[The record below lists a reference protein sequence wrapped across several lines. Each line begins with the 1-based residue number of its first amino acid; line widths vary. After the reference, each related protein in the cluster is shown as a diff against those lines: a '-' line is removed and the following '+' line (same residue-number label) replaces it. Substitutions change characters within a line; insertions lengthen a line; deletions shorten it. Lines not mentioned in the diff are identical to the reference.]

1 MVEDSGENRTAP
13 QISSIQLRNT
23 LFFYSLLSLSLSD
36 IFFVREELTG
46 THSLGAVLLFEG

>member
-1 MVEDSGENRTAP
+1 MVEDSGENPTAP
-13 QISSIQLRNT
+13 QIFSIQLRNT
-23 LFFYSLLSLSLSD
+23 LSFTLCSLSLSD

>member
-13 QISSIQLRNT
+13 QIFSIQLRNT
-23 LFFYSLLSLSLSD
+23 LFFYSLLSLSD